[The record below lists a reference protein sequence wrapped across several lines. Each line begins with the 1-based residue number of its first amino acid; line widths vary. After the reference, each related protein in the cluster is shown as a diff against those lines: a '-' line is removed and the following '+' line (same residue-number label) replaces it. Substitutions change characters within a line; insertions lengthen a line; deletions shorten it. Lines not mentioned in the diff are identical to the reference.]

1 MCTAPC
7 ALKFFFLAVAPPSTC
22 ATGVRSPWPSCGF
35 PLSSGH
41 AMSYL
46 HGVPRALCRPMYRAR
61 ALLHTVATSYH
72 NILDNVEAVS
82 VDNSYLTLAYLSEE
96 VDNRERQRAVMHL
109 QNQGLIDAQLDKLLS
124 SCRRLREVLS
134 QTGWVSSQS

>member
-1 MCTAPC
+1 
-7 ALKFFFLAVAPPSTC
+7 
-22 ATGVRSPWPSCGF
+22 
-35 PLSSGH
+35 
-41 AMSYL
+41 
-46 HGVPRALCRPMYRAR
+46 MYRAR

-96 VDNRERQRAVMHL
+96 VDNRERQRAMMHL
-109 QNQGLIDAQLDKLLS
+109 QNQGLSDAQLDKLLS

-134 QTGWVSSQS
+134 KKTVVVGSAVRAEFYRSPAVSL